1 MLACT
6 VCGEQNPDRARFCLG
21 CGAPIK
27 GDEAPPAET
36 RKVVTVVFSDLAG
49 STSLGERLD
58 PESLSRLMAR
68 WFERAR
74 VVLERHGG
82 TVQKFIGGAVM
93 AVFGIPTV
101 REEDAL
107 RAVRAAAELHAA
119 LAGLNHVPAAADP
132 EGEGRAGG
140 RLPARLGEPDRAG
153 PRAPPGPP
161 DGRPR
166 AGAHPAAAGGGR
178 RRPAPRLP
186 PGDRARHGRVGK
198 SRLVAEL
205 LTGLE
210 GTARVLSGRCLPY
223 GKGITF
229 WPVAEVVRQ
238 AAGMTETDLPADAR
252 AKLRALLGDVPEA
265 STVADRIAQLLGL
278 GDTIGPVSD
287 VAWAVRKLLEAL
299 ARERLLGMGS
309 GPTCRP

>member
-1 MLACT
+1 VAAYRLDS
-6 VCGEQNPDRARFCLG
+6 VNPIAPGRARRLDRPMVG
-21 CGAPIK
+21 REQERTLLRLAADGA
-27 GDEAPPAET
+27 AQRRACHL
-36 RKVVTVVFSDLAG
+36 VTVLGMAG
-49 STSLGERLD
+49 
-58 PESLSRLMAR
+58 
-68 WFERAR
+68 
-74 VVLERHGG
+74 
-82 TVQKFIGGAVM
+82 
-93 AVFGIPTV
+93 
-101 REEDAL
+101 
-107 RAVRAAAELHAA
+107 
-119 LAGLNHVPAAADP
+119 
-132 EGEGRAGG
+132 
-140 RLPARLGEPDRAG
+140 
-153 PRAPPGPP
+153 
-161 DGRPR
+161 
-166 AGAHPAAAGGGR
+166 
-178 RRPAPRLP
+178 
-186 PGDRARHGRVGK
+186 VGK